1 VAGKVDAIR
10 ERYERFSQGDLEN
23 ALDLWSDDF
32 VWEGPNASDLPGS
45 GTHEGK
51 EAAVGVLQKLVG
63 SWDTFTLTADE
74 FVEDGDTVVVLA
86 HTDLAKDD
94 RSGSVPVVHVWRYR
108 GDEIIRLQLLTDT
121 LETARLL
128 GVV

>member
-10 ERYERFSQGDLEN
+10 ERYQRFSEGDLEK

-32 VWEGPNASDLPGS
+32 VWEGPNAEGLPGS

-51 EAAVGVLQKLVG
+51 EAAVGVLQQIVG
-63 SWDTFTLTADE
+63 SWDRFELVADE
-74 FVEDGDTVVVLA
+74 FVDGGDTVVVLA

-121 LETARLL
+121 LETSRLL
-128 GVV
+128 GVA

>member
-10 ERYERFSQGDLEN
+10 ERYQRFSEGDLEN

-32 VWEGPNASDLPGS
+32 VWEGGNAEGLPGS

-51 EAAVGVLQKLVG
+51 DAAIGVLQQVVG
-63 SWDTFTLTADE
+63 AWDTFELTPDE
-74 FVEDGDTVVVLA
+74 FFEGDDTVVVLG

-94 RSGSVPVVHVWRYR
+94 RSGSLPVVHVWRYR
-108 GDEIIRLQLLTDT
+108 GDEIIRLQVLTDT
-121 LETARLL
+121 LESARLL
-128 GVV
+128 GVA

>member
-1 VAGKVDAIR
+1 MAGKVDAIR
-10 ERYERFSQGDLEN
+10 ERYQRFSQGDLEN

-32 VWEGPNASDLPGS
+32 VWEGPNAEGLPGS

-51 EAAVGVLQKLVG
+51 EAAVGVLQGIVG
-63 SWDTFTLTADE
+63 AWDRFELTPDE
-74 FVEDGDTVVVLA
+74 FFEDGDTVVVLA
-86 HTDLAKDD
+86 HTDVGKDD
-94 RSGSVPVVHVWRYR
+94 QSARLPVVHVWRYR

-121 LETARLL
+121 LESGRLL